1 MALAFRNVGVSVT
14 DRVDTWPSEAVHT
27 ALQRGGL
34 AHWRRLSAAIDA
46 DPWGPV
52 ARRVE
57 EAVAADPPYGVGPLM
72 TELIA
77 TARDR
82 VERSERADVAREI
95 ARLVA
100 DSGLTCAQFAG
111 RIGTSGPRLS
121 TYLAGTV
128 TPSAALIV
136 RMRRLAARGGAR

>member
-1 MALAFRNVGVSVT
+1 MALAFRNVGVSVS
-14 DRVDTWPSEAVHT
+14 DPIETWPSEAVHT
-27 ALQRGGL
+27 ALERGGI

-57 EAVAADPPYGVGPLM
+57 EAVADPPYGVGSLM
-72 TELIA
+72 AEIIA

-82 VERSERADVAREI
+82 VERSERADVAAEI

-100 DSGLTCAQFAG
+100 DSGLTGAQFAHG
-111 RIGTSGPRLS
+111 IGTSGPRLS

-128 TPSAALIV
+128 TPSAALLV
-136 RMRRLAARGGAR
+136 RMRRLAARG